1 MSNETTEV
9 AAEPSAKKVWA
20 DESWAFLVLRLW
32 LSARAIITGLQKF
45 AGTNEAGEKTYG
57 TTYYMAIPDAMKE
70 AFSAQPLLP
79 DFLTK
84 PFYAVLGYALI
95 GMGLMLLVGLGT
107 RISLVLMGVL
117 YTALTFGLILI
128 GADDGISWL
137 AIHIILVALAL
148 AYAKHN
154 RLAILNKW

>member
-9 AAEPSAKKVWA
+9 AEPSAKRAWT
-20 DESWAFLVLRLW
+20 DETWAFLVLRLW
-32 LSARAIITGLQKF
+32 LAARALATGLTKF
-45 AGTNEAGEKTYG
+45 GGTNEAGEKTYG
-57 TTYYMAIPDAMKE
+57 FQYYSAIPDAMKE
-70 AFSAQPLLP
+70 AFAAQPLLP

-95 GMGLMLLVGLGT
+95 GLGLMLLVGLGT

-117 YTALTFGLILI
+117 YTALTFGLILL

-137 AIHIILVALAL
+137 AVHIILVALAL

>member
-9 AAEPSAKKVWA
+9 AAEPSAKKAWA

-57 TTYYMAIPDAMKE
+57 TSYYMAIPDAMKE

-84 PFYAVLGYALI
+84 PFYAALGYGLI
-95 GMGLMLLVGLGT
+95 AVGLMLLVGIGT

-137 AIHIILVALAL
+137 GVHIILVALAL

-154 RLAILNKW
+154 RFAVLNKW